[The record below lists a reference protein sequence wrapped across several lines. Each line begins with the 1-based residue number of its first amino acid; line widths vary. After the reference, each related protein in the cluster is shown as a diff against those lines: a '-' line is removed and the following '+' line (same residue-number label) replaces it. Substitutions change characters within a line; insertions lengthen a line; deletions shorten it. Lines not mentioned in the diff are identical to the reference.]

1 MSKSNSDDA
10 FVGSS
15 VGVGV
20 DESTATLTGVD
31 AVVVVKKKASAS
43 DCVTVPDGGLGAL
56 SFNEAKQWTLAI
68 INILDITKSI
78 VFTFQIQLFT
88 AFENRSYSRP
98 QYLEV
103 VPTNVILSEF
113 SAIKIGA

>member
-31 AVVVVKKKASAS
+31 AVVVVKKNASAS

-56 SFNEAKQWTLAI
+56 SFNDEKQWTSEI
-68 INILDITKSI
+68 IKLLNNTKSI

-88 AFENRSYSRP
+88 TYENRS
-98 QYLEV
+98 
-103 VPTNVILSEF
+103 T
-113 SAIKIGA
+113 